1 MKTSNE
7 ILNEKFEKFLV
18 NQTKLEQNFCKSNQ
32 KSNAAFLTNNTLV
45 IDLVLKKIPEDK
57 NIFDSSFLEPAC
69 GQGVFLIKIILKAF
83 SISPSM
89 SVIST
94 FIENKLFFVDIDPY
108 MIDITKNN
116 ISDLFLYLFNCEYE
130 GKFNSFVEDFSNLES
145 QSGKPQLANLYES
158 IDYVIGNPPYISL
171 YGRRDQKKN
180 EDQRIYFLK
189 NYEQFPSHL
198 KNGKI
203 NYVMLFIER
212 GLRFLKL
219 GGKLSF
225 VIDTSFFETAYEH
238 CRKYLVENYT
248 IESLT
253 YNVQGFENVASGQTV
268 LIVSNI
274 RPRNNSVLVT
284 NDETKD
290 EVYVKQ
296 ETWNRPDDE
305 YKFRISHCEESDS
318 ILEKIFSKGDKT
330 LKEMYPKKN
339 LRTCVMLLN
348 MEEKFTTLDKSSSC
362 PSYPYYKGSSGLKY
376 KYAELYHS
384 KYFNYDKALQD
395 SINDELKQEL
405 ILKGIKNKKR
415 IGLGEISIYENP
427 KVYIRQSAKE
437 LIASYEE
444 KPSSANNSLYV
455 FSLRESSTEAKFFL
469 KYLCGLMNS
478 KLYTFFAQQR
488 RIIRYNK
495 GKQPQIKTSDLYQIF
510 IPKDK
515 ELRDC
520 IVNKVESIYDNPQK
534 SESYQKEI
542 DELLY
547 DYYKLNA
554 EEVSTINRSIES
566 FLQ

>member
-1 MKTSNE
+1 MKISNE
-7 ILNEKFEKFLV
+7 ILNEEFERFLV
-18 NQTKLEQNFCKSNQ
+18 NQTRLEQDFCKSNQ
-32 KSNAAFLTNNTLV
+32 KSNAAFLTNNALV
-45 IDLVLKKIPEDK
+45 IDLVLKKVPEDK
-57 NIFDSSFLEPAC
+57 SIFDSSFLEPAC
-69 GQGVFLIKIILKAF
+69 GQGVFLIKVILKAF
-83 SISPSM
+83 SISSNM
-89 SVIST
+89 SDIST
-94 FIENKLFFVDIDPY
+94 FIEKKIFFVDIDPY

-116 ISDLFLYLFNCEYE
+116 ISSLFLYLFNCEYK
-130 GKFNSFVEDFSNLES
+130 GRFNSFVEDFSNLEI
-145 QSGKPQLANLYES
+145 QSGKTQLADLYES
-158 IDYVIGNPPYISL
+158 VDYVIGNPPYISL

-189 NYEQFPSHL
+189 NYEQFPSYL

-212 GLRFLKL
+212 GLRFLKK
-219 GGKLSF
+219 GGILSF

-253 YNVQGFENVASGQTV
+253 YNVQGFENVASGQTI
-268 LIVSNI
+268 LMVSNN
-274 RPRNNSVLVT
+274 RPKDNSVLVT
-284 NDETKD
+284 NNETKD
-290 EVYVKQ
+290 EIYVKQ
-296 ETWNRPDDE
+296 DTWNRPDDE
-305 YKFRISHCEESDS
+305 YKFRISHCAESDS

-348 MEEKFTTLDKSSSC
+348 MEERFTTLDKSC
-362 PSYPYYKGSSGLKY
+362 THPSYPYYKGSSGLKY
-376 KYAELYHS
+376 KYAELCHS

-405 ILKGIKNKKR
+405 ILKGVKNKKR
-415 IGLGEISIYENP
+415 IGLGELSIYDNP

-478 KLYTFFAQQR
+478 TLYTFFAQQR

-510 IPKDK
+510 IPENKN
-515 ELRDC
+515 LRKC
-520 IVNKVESIYDNPQK
+520 IVDRVESIYDNPQK
-534 SESYQKEI
+534 SESHQEEI
-542 DELLY
+542 DKLIY
-547 DYYKLNA
+547 DYYKLNVG
-554 EEVSTINRSIES
+554 EVSTINRSVES

>member
-7 ILNEKFEKFLV
+7 ILNEKFENFLV
-18 NQTKLEQNFCKSNQ
+18 NQTELEQDFCKSNQ

-45 IDLVLKKIPEDK
+45 IDLVLKEVPEDK

-69 GQGVFLIKIILKAF
+69 GHGVFLIKIILKAF

-145 QSGKPQLANLYES
+145 QRGKPQLANLYES

-238 CRKYLVENYT
+238 CRKYLVENYK

-274 RPRNNSVLVT
+274 RPRNNSVLVI

-348 MEEKFTTLDKSSSC
+348 MEEKFTTLDKSSNC

-547 DYYKLNA
+547 DYYKLNT

>member
-1 MKTSNE
+1 MKISNE
-7 ILNEKFEKFLV
+7 ILNEEFERFLV
-18 NQTKLEQNFCKSNQ
+18 NQTKLEQDFCKSNQ

-45 IDLVLKKIPEDK
+45 IDLVLKKVPEDK
-57 NIFDSSFLEPAC
+57 SIFDSSFLEPAC
-69 GQGVFLIKIILKAF
+69 GQGVFLIKLILKAF

-89 SVIST
+89 SVISA

-116 ISDLFLYLFNCEYE
+116 ISNLFLYLFNCEYE

-145 QSGKPQLANLYES
+145 QIGKPHLANLYES

-212 GLRFLKL
+212 GLRFLKI

-274 RPRNNSVLVT
+274 RPRDNSVLVT

-296 ETWNRPDDE
+296 DTWNRPDDE
-305 YKFRISHCEESDS
+305 YKFRISHCAESDS

-515 ELRDC
+515 ELRDY
-520 IVNKVESIYDNPQK
+520 IVKKVESIYDNPQK

-542 DELLY
+542 DELLF

>member
-1 MKTSNE
+1 MKISNE
-7 ILNEKFEKFLV
+7 ILNEEFERFLV
-18 NQTKLEQNFCKSNQ
+18 NQTKLEQDFCKSNQ

-45 IDLVLKKIPEDK
+45 IDLVLKKVPEDK
-57 NIFDSSFLEPAC
+57 SIFDSSFLEPAC
-69 GQGVFLIKIILKAF
+69 GQGVFLIKLILKAF

-89 SVIST
+89 SVISA

-116 ISDLFLYLFNCEYE
+116 ISNLFLYLFNCEYE

-212 GLRFLKL
+212 GLRFLKI

-274 RPRNNSVLVT
+274 RPRDNSVLVT

-296 ETWNRPDDE
+296 DTWNRPDDE
-305 YKFRISHCEESDS
+305 YKFRISHCAESDS

-515 ELRDC
+515 ELRDY
-520 IVNKVESIYDNPQK
+520 IVKKVESIYDNPQK

-542 DELLY
+542 DELLF

>member
-1 MKTSNE
+1 MKISNE
-7 ILNEKFEKFLV
+7 ILNEEFERFLV
-18 NQTKLEQNFCKSNQ
+18 NQTKLEQDFCKSNQ

-45 IDLVLKKIPEDK
+45 IDLVLKKVPEDK
-57 NIFDSSFLEPAC
+57 SIFDSSFLEPAC
-69 GQGVFLIKIILKAF
+69 GQGVFLIKVILKAF
-83 SISPSM
+83 SVSPSM
-89 SVIST
+89 SVISA

-116 ISDLFLYLFNCEYE
+116 ISNLFLYLFNCEYE

-180 EDQRIYFLK
+180 EDQRVYFLK

-212 GLRFLKL
+212 GLRFLKI

-274 RPRNNSVLVT
+274 RPRDNSVLVT

-296 ETWNRPDDE
+296 DTWNRPDDE
-305 YKFRISHCEESDS
+305 YKFRISHCAESDS

-515 ELRDC
+515 ELRDY
-520 IVNKVESIYDNPQK
+520 IVKKVENIYDNPQK